1 MGTFGLVLLVLV
13 GAICGLLLVA
23 SRKPDTF
30 RVERRLR
37 IAATPDAIFLHLND
51 LETWLT
57 WSPWAGKD
65 PNAKN
70 TFGALRAGK
79 GASMRWEGNKEVGV
93 GTMTITETAPDRS
106 LAMRL
111 DFEKPFKGTN
121 FAEFT
126 LKPDGASTEVTWS
139 LHGPAPLVTKIMD
152 LLMNMDRMIG
162 RDFEAG
168 LANLKARVEAR

>member
-1 MGTFGLVLLVLV
+1 MGIFGYTLLALAGVIVGLVF
-13 GAICGLLLVA
+13 VA

-30 RVERRLR
+30 RVERRAR
-37 IAATPDAIFLHLND
+37 VAATPEAIFPHINS
-51 LETWLT
+51 LEAWQV
-57 WSPWAGKD
+57 WSPWAKKD

-70 TFGALRAGK
+70 IFGPVRVGP

-93 GTMTITETAPDRS
+93 GTMTITQTVPNSA
-106 LAMRL
+106 LTMRL
-111 DFEKPFKGTN
+111 DFEKPFTATN
-121 FAEFT
+121 IAEFT
-126 LKPDGASTEVTWS
+126 LRPDGNATEVIWS

-168 LANLKARVEAR
+168 LANLKAIAEAR

>member
-1 MGTFGLVLLVLV
+1 MSNFGLVLLVLV
-13 GAICGLLLVA
+13 GAICGLLFVA

-37 IAATPDAIFLHLND
+37 IAATPAAIFPHLND
-51 LETWLT
+51 LEAWQA
-57 WSPWAGKD
+57 WSPWARKD

-70 TFGALRAGK
+70 TFGAVRAGK

-93 GTMTITETAPDRS
+93 GTMTITESAPDS
-106 LAMRL
+106 SVTMRL
-111 DFEKPFKGTN
+111 DMEKPFKATN

-126 LKPDGASTEVTWS
+126 LKPDGTSTEVIWS
-139 LHGPAPLVTKIMD
+139 LHGPAPLMTKIMD

-168 LANLKARVEAR
+168 LTNLKARVEAR